1 MVKKTSKERARTDTG
16 EPSTSNLSR
25 LFVSTD
31 SPNATNVADDSI
43 SDGNTIT
50 GNFMEDFSS
59 PFIFVLF
66 LSMLYLYL
74 FFCNSSDSTNKKRR
88 LCLSKN

>member
-43 SDGNTIT
+43 SG
-50 GNFMEDFSS
+50 
-59 PFIFVLF
+59 
-66 LSMLYLYL
+66 LY
-74 FFCNSSDSTNKKRR
+74 N
-88 LCLSKN
+88 